1 MFDIGFGEFVLLGV
15 VGLIVLGPER
25 LPKYAAQAARLL
37 RQFRQQVETARASVV
52 EAVDIDPQTLKDLR
66 DLDPRRALTD
76 FDRDFEPAVEGKPL
90 ERLPSAPV
98 LLDPDTT

>member
-15 VGLIVLGPER
+15 VGLIVLGPDR
-25 LPKYAAQAARLL
+25 LPQYAAQAARFL
-37 RQFRQQVETARASVV
+37 RQFRQQVDAARATVV
-52 EAVDIDPQTLKDLR
+52 DAVEIDAQTLKDLR

-76 FDRDFEPAVEGKPL
+76 FDKDLEPPVEGKLL
-90 ERLPSAPV
+90 ERLPSSPV